1 MGTQRVSN
9 NIGETVCM
17 RPVKSASETA
27 DSVSQMAN
35 RQHQRLETARGRVR
49 TASRVANGTGQAGL
63 RTDGVCYWYSRFPF
77 CLSMMRS
84 CLCQSAGRLAW
95 TAAEPAARD
104 ASMCSGTPDGVS
116 RHIGR
121 GPWRLRGCGG
131 LLLLRRSR
139 PAAAAGSGVGRVRRA
154 AADGRLDAARPR
166 ASDGSSEIRVPKN
179 RSA

>member
-1 MGTQRVSN
+1 MQF
-9 NIGETVCM
+9 E
-17 RPVKSASETA
+17 RPSGCVQSKQIKSASKTA
-27 DSVSQMAN
+27 DSVSQIASGL
-35 RQHQRLETARGRVR
+35 QHWLGTKPRRVQ
-49 TASRVANGTGQAGL
+49 TASRAVNGSGQTGRLAERVVFL
-63 RTDGVCYWYSRFPF
+63 YSRFPF

-131 LLLLRRSR
+131 LLLLRRTR
-139 PAAAAGSGVGRVRRA
+139 PAAAAGSGVGRERRA